1 MKRAGLAQRRD
12 RGGRDCAPTRRRSSN
27 EETTLEANRRKAEKA
42 CSNEDNI
49 VPTRR
54 LAPTRN
60 QSSNEESKLQ
70 RGIKAP
76 TRRRCA
82 DGKKQT
88 NANVRS
94 LLRRRHTPTRMHSA
108 NEDRHQRGHSVPTR
122 SLCFNTQKAKSSWST
137 RGFIAPPRR
146 KDTVL
151 PSWGVY
157 NAARMKD
164 GTSENSKLNRNPISA
179 KARPLVGTQAQRIC
193 RYIEHP
199 FPVLQREEHTPRA
212 KRSTGVSASR
222 RCSNEETKLQRGVLR
237 RNGAPR
243 TTPNFR
249 RAKSQHP
256 RPSNSLKATR
266 HH

>member
-1 MKRAGLAQRRD
+1 MLQRGD
-12 RGGRDCAPTRRRSSN
+12 GAPTRRQRLKQ
-27 EETTLEANRRKAEKA
+27 TDAKQRRH
-42 CSNEDNI
+42 
-49 VPTRR
+49 
-54 LAPTRN
+54 APTRTTSF
-60 QSSNEESKLQ
+60 QRGGWLQ

-76 TRRRCA
+76 TRRQCA

-88 NANVRS
+88 NADVRS

-151 PSWGVY
+151 PSRGVY

-164 GTSENSKLNRNPISA
+164 GMSENSKLNRNPISA

-199 FPVLQREEHTPRA
+199 FPVPQREEHTPRA
-212 KRSTGVSASR
+212 KRSTGVLHQDSAPTMRLSF
-222 RCSNEETKLQRGVLR
+222 NEESSVKMVLQEQLRISGVR
-237 RNGAPR
+237 SRNTQDQAI
-243 TTPNFR
+243 
-249 RAKSQHP
+249 A
-256 RPSNSLKATR
+256 
-266 HH
+266 